1 MGRERSASR
10 GLDFSFV
17 ERLGSKLQR
26 CELLKGPEGLK
37 GRNLFCLDFNSSL
50 SRSSSEHRS
59 CAMRCAQSKRAD
71 AAGLARR
78 TSLLCMVS
86 SKAKAFF
93 AVSSGTLRASNSS
106 SSVRKVGDFSTA
118 RRFPHRAAGSPPSIT
133 ANFERK
139 GQGLR
144 SMGSVDVEVQLHA
157 RPSSEF
163 QTGTKL

>member
-59 CAMRCAQSKRAD
+59 CAMRCA
-71 AAGLARR
+71 RR

-93 AVSSGTLRASNSS
+93 ADSSGTLRASNSS